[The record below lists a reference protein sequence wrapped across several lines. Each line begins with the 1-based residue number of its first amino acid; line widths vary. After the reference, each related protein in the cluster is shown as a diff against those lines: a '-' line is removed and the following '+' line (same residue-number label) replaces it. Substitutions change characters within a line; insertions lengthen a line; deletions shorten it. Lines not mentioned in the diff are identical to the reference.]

1 MNFVRHQEQAE
12 RAGRRLL
19 WLYAFSVIA
28 VVVAVD
34 VVATLLWQLA
44 FGVDAPPPRGFHF
57 TNAAV
62 VLGLVLGGA
71 WLETSRLKE
80 DGALIARRLGAVAVD
95 TVSDPLHRRL
105 QNILEELAIAARIGV
120 PRGFVLEDEPTI
132 NALTAGM
139 DRNQAVVVVTRG
151 ALSRLTR
158 DELQGVLAHEVSHI
172 VNGDVR
178 LNTRLVGLTFGLEMV
193 ALFGRAMLSRMV
205 RRFRDNDLDLLVVVG
220 AVPMLLFGTTF
231 TICGAIGEFAARA
244 IKAGVGRQ
252 REFFADAQAVAFTR
266 SRDGLGGALRK
277 IAGTAAALRRESPD
291 MPADRRLDPRRDASL
306 RHPYWQN
313 VGHLMLAGPVS
324 SRKWFATH
332 PSLRQRV
339 HRIFGRHL
347 EPIAAVELVAS
358 QRREPELPAIEFAM
372 VARDADADRHGA
384 DCASFVAVDGAPV
397 AIAAASHAHHE
408 PKVGRQHPVAG
419 GRSRSCTVSPARDD
433 EQTTQTALP
442 SDPLGHAFAA
452 DASRAP
458 ARSEGAYDPEAGG
471 DEDAMHADDVGAT
484 APARLVQATREPAG
498 AAALIVALLQESGL
512 PPPRWD
518 DGWSSAAARHPSL
531 AAAVSALPDA
541 ALRSLRWPLMEL
553 AVARLRPLSL
563 PAREALLAS
572 VREMVVAD
580 GRVTLR
586 EWIYFGLLRLRLA
599 PKRSGARL
607 PVIAD
612 PMDARS
618 IRVLFA
624 LVAQAAQVSEAK
636 ADRAANAAIRALDLV
651 PIGGS
656 AGALSLDALERAV
669 GRAGRLPLLARPQLI
684 AQMVA
689 MLPGDA
695 DDEVRD
701 FVRLLCVA
709 IDCPPPSFGPRG
721 ASRPR
726 RLATLEAESDAR
738 LDAQ

>member
-19 WLYAFSVIA
+19 WLYAFAVIA

-44 FGVDAPPPRGFHF
+44 FGADAPPPRGFHF

-105 QNILEELAIAARIGV
+105 QNILEELAISARIGV

-205 RRFRDNDLDLLVVVG
+205 RRFRDKDCDLLVVVA

-372 VARDADADRHGA
+372 VARD
-384 DCASFVAVDGAPV
+384 
-397 AIAAASHAHHE
+397 
-408 PKVGRQHPVAG
+408 
-419 GRSRSCTVSPARDD
+419 PA
-433 EQTTQTALP
+433 QTASP
-442 SDPLGHAFAA
+442 SDPLGHAVAA

-458 ARSEGAYDPEAGG
+458 ARSEGSYDPEVGG
-471 DEDAMHADDVGAT
+471 DEDAMHADHVDAT

-636 ADRAANAAIRALDLV
+636 ADRAANAAIRTLDLV

-701 FVRLLCVA
+701 FVRLMCVA

-726 RLATLEAESDAR
+726 RPATLEAESDA
-738 LDAQ
+738 Q